1 MSRLRQYPGRK
12 SQRGMALVIVLWLV
26 AVMAVIASGHSRN
39 AHNEMR
45 LAMNQIETA
54 QARSVAQAA
63 FSLTVLDMLSTA
75 NSDELPRPGT
85 PFARRLNDRDVII
98 TIRPTAALLDL
109 NSASESLLRALII
122 AAGTTDDIAAS
133 IAAAIVDWRDG
144 DSFAHL
150 NGAEDDE
157 YAIAGREWSAR
168 DDNFVSVDELRYV
181 LGMTE
186 TLYRKI
192 APCVTVHS
200 DQRTIDLES
209 APELLLRAVTGA
221 ETATTGAS
229 GSANGAG
236 TYVIDITV
244 QGKSGTAVTVE
255 AVVRLTASAQ
265 QPFNILQWRD
275 APRWWPI
282 AEDDKRV

>member
-1 MSRLRQYPGRK
+1 
-12 SQRGMALVIVLWLV
+12 MALVIVLWLV
-26 AVMAVIASGHSRN
+26 AVMTVIASGHSRN
-39 AHNEMR
+39 AHNEMQ

-54 QARSVAQAA
+54 QSRSVAHAA

-75 NSDELPRPGT
+75 NSDKLPRLGT
-85 PFARRLNDRDVII
+85 PFTRRLNDRDVVI
-98 TIRPTAALLDL
+98 TVRPTAALLDL
-109 NSASESLLRALII
+109 NSASESLLRALIV

-144 DSFAHL
+144 DSLAHL
-150 NGAEDDE
+150 HGAEDDE
-157 YAIAGREWSAR
+157 YVVAGREWSAR

-181 LGMTE
+181 LGMTAS
-186 TLYRKI
+186 LYRKI
-192 APCVTVHS
+192 APCITVHS
-200 DQRTIDLES
+200 EQRTIELES

-229 GSANGAG
+229 RSANGAG
-236 TYVIDITV
+236 TYVIGITV
-244 QGKSGTAVTVE
+244 QGKSGTAVSVE
-255 AVVRLTASAQ
+255 AVVRLSASAK

-282 AEDDKRV
+282 AEDDKQV

>member
-1 MSRLRQYPGRK
+1 MSPLRQYPGRK

-26 AVMAVIASGHSRN
+26 AVMTVIASGHSRN
-39 AHNEMR
+39 AHNEMQ
-45 LAMNQIETA
+45 LAMKQIETA

-75 NSDELPRPGT
+75 NSDKLPRLGT
-85 PFARRLNDRDVII
+85 PFARRLNDRDVVI
-98 TIRPTAALLDL
+98 TVRPTAALLDI

-122 AAGTTDDIAAS
+122 VAGTTDDIAAS
-133 IAAAIVDWRDG
+133 VAAAIVDWRDG
-144 DSFAHL
+144 DSLAHL
-150 NGAEDDE
+150 HGAEDDE
-157 YAIAGREWSAR
+157 YAVAGREWSAR

-200 DQRTIDLES
+200 EQRTIDLES

-229 GSANGAG
+229 RSANGAG

-255 AVVRLTASAQ
+255 AVVRLTASAK
-265 QPFNILQWRD
+265 QPFTILQWRD

-282 AEDDKRV
+282 AKDDKQV

>member
-1 MSRLRQYPGRK
+1 MSQLRQYPGRK

-26 AVMAVIASGHSRN
+26 AVMTVIASGHSRN
-39 AHNEMR
+39 AHNEMQ

-75 NSDELPRPGT
+75 NSDKLPRLGT
-85 PFARRLNDRDVII
+85 PFARRLNDRDVVI
-98 TIRPTAALLDL
+98 TVRPTAALLDL

-144 DSFAHL
+144 DSLVHL

-157 YAIAGREWSAR
+157 YAVAGREWSAR

-192 APCVTVHS
+192 APCITVHS
-200 DQRTIDLES
+200 EQRTIDLES

-229 GSANGAG
+229 RSANGAG
-236 TYVIDITV
+236 TYVINITV

-255 AVVRLTASAQ
+255 AVVRLTASAK
-265 QPFNILQWRD
+265 QPFNILEWRD

-282 AEDDKRV
+282 AEDDKQV